1 MKCPRTGSQ
10 LKKVKVGG
18 ISVDVSQGCGG
29 VFFDNL
35 ELSKFESSHD
45 LRGEALAKHLRQ
57 FNSPLLN
64 ENERIKCPKCTDV
77 VMMRRYYSPLKVIEI
92 DECPVCAGIW
102 LDTGELDEI
111 QNNQL
116 SGAELARLRM
126 EMIEQTTPAKIEVA
140 KHKYSNWHGRDSQL
154 NNLFDIA
161 SSIFD

>member
-18 ISVDVSQGCGG
+18 ITVNVSEECGG

-35 ELSKFESSHD
+35 ELSNFHNSSD
-45 LRGEALAKHLRQ
+45 IRGEALAKHIRQ
-57 FNSPLLN
+57 FNSHLLN
-64 ENERIKCPKCTDV
+64 EKERIKCTDI

-92 DECPVCAGIW
+92 DECPCCAGIW
-102 LDTGELDEI
+102 LDTGELEEI

-140 KHKYSNWHGRDSQL
+140 SHKYSNWHGRDSHL
-154 NNLFDIA
+154 SRVFDIA
-161 SSIFD
+161 SSLFD